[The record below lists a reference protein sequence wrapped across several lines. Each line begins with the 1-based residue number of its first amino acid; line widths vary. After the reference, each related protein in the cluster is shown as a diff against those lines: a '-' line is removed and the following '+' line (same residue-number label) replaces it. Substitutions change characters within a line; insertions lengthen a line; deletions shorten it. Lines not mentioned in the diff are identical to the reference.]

1 MLKAI
6 PEQYADKEIAKFY
19 LINKINNKK
28 YYLVDSFDSREVN
41 SSELRVFRRA
51 GSLNNFISYL
61 DLFNNES
68 MVFYNI
74 INSDFY
80 KNDTL
85 VYTTLLSKI
94 QFIIEY
100 GHFKESLYNS
110 NFLNYF
116 NATSILNTQM
126 DPYDILK
133 VLLQSACANK
143 VFEIFISLEFS
154 SRSLTF
160 LSVFELFNKFSKL
173 SLEERISIVS
183 QAIKISSYT
192 NKEKEIYMSQFYMY
206 LFLSGVDENIIKKY
220 VPEKIVIEK
229 RYNGSWEGCLTF
241 INNKLDSEISKK
253 LFEKVFKKDE
263 ECTVTIFNFISRL
276 HYETSFE
283 DELIDFFPQ
292 LKQVLNMETTNEV
305 LEYLVT
311 HYSRDIKK
319 NQNVLKAV
327 DLEDLLNNYSKY
339 SFVTTA
345 LPKNAL
351 PISFYIKLLLAS
363 NSNFAQY
370 SEKELGFIV
379 NSWKD
384 KNSYNYFRYEYGMFD
399 SLLLKFREIKSNN
412 YFTNRLVTYVIK
424 YGISPK
430 LSDENFLNSDEPDR
444 EDKIKFIEKIFY
456 QYFNIFVLPDEK
468 YRNSLRRLFVAEYR
482 YSYRSAPKWKN
493 KILVQLL
500 MNALCESSL
509 SEDEKNKYFDFI
521 RDNLNGVSLITECDN
536 FTTYMKMALLADT
549 IG

>member
-51 GSLNNFISYL
+51 GSLNNFINHL

-68 MVFYNI
+68 MIFYNI

-100 GHFKESLYNS
+100 GHLNESFYNS

-116 NATSILNTQM
+116 NVTSILNTQM

-133 VLLQSACANK
+133 VLLQSTCDNK
-143 VFEIFISLEFS
+143 VFEIFISLES
-154 SRSLTF
+154 STRSSTF

-183 QAIKISSYT
+183 EAIKISSYR

-229 RYNGSWEGCLTF
+229 DYNASWDRCLTF

-253 LFEKVFKKDE
+253 LFEKIFKKDE
-263 ECTVTIFNFISRL
+263 ECSATIFNFISRL

-292 LKQVLNMETTNEV
+292 LKKVLNMETSNEV

-319 NQNVLKAV
+319 NNNVLKVV

-468 YRNSLRRLFVAEYR
+468 YRTSLRRLFVAEYR

-493 KILVQLL
+493 KTLVQLL